1 MWEHVRRLAHRIC
14 MSFRSVV
21 RGLGI
26 GVGLREFI
34 CALLVA
40 GWVENAS
47 AAAVTNTPATD
58 TFISVH
64 WLGPNGGGIDMVI
77 GTQGVSADEAQNRGL
92 MKFDFSN
99 IPAGAQINSVTL
111 DITVTK
117 IPLSPAT
124 GTFELHRM
132 LRAWSE
138 ADSTWQNRVAGE
150 QWGEPGGEVGVDY
163 VAAVSG
169 TATVGSVAG
178 QTYTFASSPGMIADV
193 TRWITNGAENHGWL
207 VKTEPEENAFTARRF
222 GSSEGSSPP
231 RLIVNYTAVAP
242 RPVINSAALNGG
254 QLCVGFNA
262 TAGKSYVLE
271 RRAAVDSGGWTEVA
285 TLPPPAA
292 NGPATLCDPLGTG
305 NGFYRIGEL

>member
-1 MWEHVRRLAHRIC
+1 
-14 MSFRSVV
+14 
-21 RGLGI
+21 
-26 GVGLREFI
+26 
-34 CALLVA
+34 
-40 GWVENAS
+40 
-47 AAAVTNTPATD
+47 
-58 TFISVH
+58 
-64 WLGPNGGGIDMVI
+64 VI
-77 GTQGVSADEAQNRGL
+77 GTQGVMAEEALNRGL

-111 DITVTK
+111 GITVTK
-117 IPLSPAT
+117 SPSGPT

-132 LRAWSE
+132 LREWSE
-138 ADSTWQNRVAGE
+138 AASTWETRIAGE

-163 VAAVSG
+163 AAAVSG
-169 TATVGSVAG
+169 TAEVGNLAG

-193 TRWITNGAENHGWL
+193 TRWLTNAAGNHGWL
-207 VKTEPEENAFTARRF
+207 VKAETEEIAFTARRV
-222 GSSEGSSPP
+222 GSSEGSAAP
-231 RLIVNYTAVAP
+231 RLIVNYTTAAP
-242 RPVINSAALNGG
+242 RPVIDSAALNGG

-271 RRAAVDSGGWTEVA
+271 RRAAVDSGSWTEVA